1 MLALAAK
8 AMAWVS
14 SDAIES
20 SESRVGGVGEVGEV
34 GGVDGV
40 GMARMLGLS
49 IGELA
54 VIDFREL
61 ANSSQSASAVLNLAW

>member
-20 SESRVGGVGEVGEV
+20 CESRVGGVGEVG
-34 GGVDGV
+34 GVDRVCMG
-40 GMARMLGLS
+40 RMLGLS
-49 IGELA
+49 IRELA
-54 VIDFREL
+54 IIDFREL
-61 ANSSQSASAVLNLAW
+61 ANSSQSASAILNLA

>member
-20 SESRVGGVGEVGEV
+20 SKLRVGGSSKSRVGGMDKVGKVDR
-34 GGVDGV
+34 VDGV
-40 GMARMLGLS
+40 YMG
-49 IGELA
+49 
-54 VIDFREL
+54 
-61 ANSSQSASAVLNLAW
+61 